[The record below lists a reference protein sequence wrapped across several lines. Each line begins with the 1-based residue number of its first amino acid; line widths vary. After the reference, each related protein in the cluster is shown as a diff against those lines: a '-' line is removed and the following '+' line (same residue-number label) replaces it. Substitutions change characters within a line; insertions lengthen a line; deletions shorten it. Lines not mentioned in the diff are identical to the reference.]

1 MTQTLKYS
9 KDVRNTATI
18 DRRRGK
24 RLFLNYSVEISG
36 VDEEG
41 RTFVERTR
49 TEDISDTGSRFHTH
63 VPLRCGERLEIKVIP
78 PAGLNFT
85 EEPAQQFEVMWVE
98 EDDKGW
104 NIGVRKSTKG
114 RIWKVTFPPPKPPH
128 DPRSK

>member
-1 MTQTLKYS
+1 MQTLKDT
-9 KDVRNTATI
+9 KRPIELAVH

-49 TEDISDTGSRFHTH
+49 TEDISETGCRFHTQ
-63 VPLRCGERLEIKVIP
+63 VLLRSGDRIEIKVVP
-78 PAGLNFT
+78 PGGQNFAA
-85 EEPAQQFEVMWVE
+85 EPAQQFEVMWVE
-98 EDDKGW
+98 EKEKGW
-104 NIGVRKSTKG
+104 SIGARKCIKG
-114 RIWKVTFPPPKPPH
+114 KIWKVTFPPPKSPH